1 MKDGADNGLFSMIYY
16 FNFGQPHDKKCKGQD
31 AAVTE
36 VLEVLKQSTDTC
48 EILGRVDSRTV
59 GLLDPNDPRKGIYV
73 QYGDGD
79 RCTSGDNPML
89 IGKPRQTRFN
99 IHCAPKQDDFRVDL
113 PGGTQ
118 GTTKC
123 LLEFTI
129 NSPAGCPGGV
139 YGGWRS
145 SVILFWI
152 LFIFGTYIVVGMVY
166 NMRKKNLSGKEAI
179 PNIEFWREFP
189 MYVKDGFCFTFG
201 FARSG
206 VDMISSKIKGNAPPN
221 YTDI

>member
-16 FNFGQPHDKKCKGQD
+16 FNFGQAHNKKCKNQSV
-31 AAVTE
+31 AVTE
-36 VLEVLKQSTDTC
+36 VLEVLKQPTDTC
-48 EILGRVDSRTV
+48 EVLGRIESRTV
-59 GLLDPNDPRKGIYV
+59 GLLDPSNPKKGIYV

-79 RCTSGDNPML
+79 KCTSGDNPSL
-89 IGKPRQTRFN
+89 TGKPRATKFN
-99 IHCAPKQDDFRVDL
+99 IHCAAKQTEFKVDL

-145 SVILFWI
+145 SSMLFWV
-152 LFIFGTYIVVGMVY
+152 LFCFAFYLGIGIVY
-166 NMRKKNLSGKEAI
+166 NMKKRNLSGKEAI
-179 PNIEFWREFP
+179 PNIEFRREFP
-189 MYVKDGFCFTFG
+189 SYVREGFCYSFG
-201 FARSG
+201 FAKNG
-206 VDMISSKIKGNAPPN
+206 VSMISSKLQGNAPAN